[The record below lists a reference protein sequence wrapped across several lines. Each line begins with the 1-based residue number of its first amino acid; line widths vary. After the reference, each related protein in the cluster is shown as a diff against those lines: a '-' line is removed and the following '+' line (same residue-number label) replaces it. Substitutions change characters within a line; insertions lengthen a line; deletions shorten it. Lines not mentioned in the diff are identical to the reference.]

1 MCAEWNEQPSNLKT
15 MSLCQHNSI
24 LIALFKIKH
33 KNFCMSKKSCPYLY
47 RNLQTKN
54 GPDFLDMQY
63 SIPSWMNGSSHSG
76 RHQPHPESGLYRV
89 RISDGNSEIGANGM
103 SNLCYL
109 ICLRHVIRSRVVTN
123 RISLSEKNFLLM
135 RAQYDM
141 LW

>member
-1 MCAEWNEQPSNLKT
+1 MLGHFRKQIGFDDSFDVTKCFQQIKIPDLFHMCAEWNEQPSNLKT

-76 RHQPHPESGLYRV
+76 RHQPHPESGLYMV
-89 RISDGNSEIGANGM
+89 RILDGNSEIGANEGAI
-103 SNLCYL
+103 S
-109 ICLRHVIRSRVVTN
+109 VIWYV
-123 RISLSEKNFLLM
+123 
-135 RAQYDM
+135 
-141 LW
+141 